1 MTELTREQIRI
12 ALKNYHVNK
21 IYEDMGYL
29 KVSKPTIR
37 KLIQTDTGV
46 FSDTT
51 IKIMSQYVQG
61 ERERFN
67 IIIGQ

>member
-1 MTELTREQIRI
+1 MTELTREQIKK

-37 KLIQTDTGV
+37 MLIQTDRDG

-51 IKIMSQYVQG
+51 LKIMSQYVQQ
-61 ERERFN
+61 EIQRLN
-67 IIIGQ
+67 KVIGQ

>member
-1 MTELTREQIRI
+1 MTELTREQIKA

-21 IYEDMGYL
+21 IYEGLGYF

-37 KLIQTDTGV
+37 MLIQTDKDG

-51 IKIMSQYVQG
+51 IKIMSQYVQD
-61 ERERFN
+61 EIQRLN
-67 IIIGQ
+67 KVIGQ

>member
-1 MTELTREQIRI
+1 MTQLTREQIKT

-37 KLIQTDTGV
+37 MLIQTNKEG

-51 IKIMSQYVQG
+51 LKIMSQYVQ
-61 ERERFN
+61 EEIQRLN
-67 IIIGQ
+67 KVIGQ

>member
-51 IKIMSQYVQG
+51 LKIMSQYVHG
-61 ERERFN
+61 ERERLN
-67 IIIGQ
+67 KAIGQ